1 MTPEQAALYEALTP
15 LQRAVCTRVVAGVN
29 QGLAYMEAKAAA
41 GKPLKNQESAN
52 ASASRMLAMANPA
65 AFLAA
70 MNAAAVSAAVMTK
83 QEALEILT
91 RQARTPLSDLVEWA
105 RYPIASDM
113 MTGEVTEWQTGWR
126 IKPSVEQDPE
136 KMALISELTSGKEGI
151 KVKTHSVHAALAL
164 LAKLQGWEAP
174 QKLEASVTAK
184 PHATMSPQ
192 EAARAYQDL
201 MGGN

>member
-15 LQRAVCTRVVAGVN
+15 LQRAVCTRVVAGMN
-29 QGLAYMEAKAAA
+29 QRLAYMEAKEAA
-41 GKPLKNQESAN
+41 GKPVSA
-52 ASASRMLAMANPA
+52 ATADSSAARMLAMVRPA

-126 IKPSVEQDPE
+126 IKPAVEQDPD
-136 KMALISELTSGKEGI
+136 KMALISEITASKEGI
-151 KVKTHSVHAALAL
+151 KIKTHSQREALQL
-164 LAKLQGWEAP
+164 LGKYLGWEAP
-174 QKLEASVTAK
+174 QKTAQTDG
-184 PHATMSPQ
+184 A
-192 EAARAYQDL
+192 
-201 MGGN
+201 GNDIEMPTVIRLVGPGQ

>member
-1 MTPEQAALYEALTP
+1 MTPEQAALFEALTP
-15 LQRAVCTRVVAGVN
+15 LQRAVCTRIVSGMS
-29 QGLAYMEAKAAA
+29 QRQAYLEAKEAA
-41 GKPLKNQESAN
+41 GKPLKNPLSADS
-52 ASASRMLAMANPA
+52 SASRLVISDKPA

-126 IKPSVEQDPE
+126 IKPAVEQDPE
-136 KMALISELTSGKEGI
+136 KMALIAELTNGKDGI
-151 KVKTHSVHAALAL
+151 KIKTHSQQAALQL

-174 QKLEASVTAK
+174 QKLDATVTAK

>member
-15 LQRAVCTRVVAGVN
+15 LQRAVCTRVVAGMN

-52 ASASRMLAMANPA
+52 ASASRMLASANPA

-136 KMALISELTSGKEGI
+136 KMALITELAAGKEGI
-151 KVKTHSVHAALAL
+151 KIKTHSQQAALTL
-164 LAKLQGWEAP
+164 LGKFLGWEAP
-174 QKLEASVTAK
+174 QKVA
-184 PHATMSPQ
+184 ATDGEGNDVEMPTVI
-192 EAARAYQDL
+192 RL
-201 MGGN
+201 VGPGG

>member
-15 LQRAVCTRVVAGVN
+15 LQRAVCTRILGG
-29 QGLAYMEAKAAA
+29 QHQTLAYEQAKAAH
-41 GKPLKNQESAN
+41 GKPLKNRESAES
-52 ASASRMLAMANPA
+52 SASRMMQMAKPA
-65 AFLAA
+65 AFMAA

-83 QEALEILT
+83 QEALEMLT

-136 KMALISELTSGKEGI
+136 KMALISELTHGKDGI
-151 KVKTHSVHAALAL
+151 KIKTHSQQAALTL

-174 QKLEASVTAK
+174 QKLDATVTAK